1 MTSSGKDL
9 LVSTEPISA
18 AVDRIVDG
26 IDTLLV
32 DDDTQPDLAAT
43 LLPEGISDGDWVT
56 INRSTDPP
64 TIVADPERTEQRR
77 SDLSARF
84 NQLRNRSRRFNR

>member
-26 IDTLLV
+26 IATLLV
-32 DDDTQPDLAAT
+32 DDDTQLDVDVT
-43 LLPEGISDGDWVT
+43 LLPEGIAGGDWVT
-56 INRSTDPP
+56 IDRSTDPP
-64 TIVADPERTEQRR
+64 TIMADPERTEQRR
-77 SDLSARF
+77 RDLSARVS
-84 NQLRNRSRRFNR
+84 QLRNRSRRFNR